1 MPAQSS
7 FGSSTRVGTP
17 RQDSPSALRLRWS
30 GGAGREDASGH
41 VIHGSVQHRRV
52 DRRWPGERRRHERA
66 CDAAKKPP
74 KSAGVSD
81 WKKYTPASHTAD
93 HPEPEEQADSERMSH
108 RAHMGLCRRV
118 GSRRRPSVHLPCFSS
133 AATYRSPGGSDGIGL
148 QCVGSNSTS
157 TLAVDIQRPCCHCP
171 ACQPA
176 CSGQNRSSVSSGSL
190 GAVSIG

>member
-1 MPAQSS
+1 MHAVHGETLPVEGVAIKVRLSVAWPDGDL
-7 FGSSTRVGTP
+7 FGAGLRPHCPVDAAPRTSLRRSQQNHQRAPEFRIGKSTP
-17 RQDSPSALRLRWS
+17 R
-30 GGAGREDASGH
+30 
-41 VIHGSVQHRRV
+41 
-52 DRRWPGERRRHERA
+52 RA
-66 CDAAKKPP
+66 IRPTKLP
-74 KSAGVSD
+74 
-81 WKKYTPASHTAD
+81 
-93 HPEPEEQADSERMSH
+93 PEPEEQADSERMSH

-176 CSGQNRSSVSSGSL
+176 CSGQKRRSVFSSSL